1 MVSCDHKRNSVG
13 YNLLSRTVFSLPQ
26 VKSINF
32 GLKAL
37 RYFGPKIWNI
47 LPSDIKNSG
56 TLKELSKKVESQ
68 ITQNCPCRIRENYIY
83 QVGFTNIAGG

>member
-32 GLKAL
+32 GLKG
-37 RYFGPKIWNI
+37 YDI
-47 LPSDIKNSG
+47 LVRKYEIFF
-56 TLKELSKKVESQ
+56 LV
-68 ITQNCPCRIRENYIY
+68 I
-83 QVGFTNIAGG
+83 